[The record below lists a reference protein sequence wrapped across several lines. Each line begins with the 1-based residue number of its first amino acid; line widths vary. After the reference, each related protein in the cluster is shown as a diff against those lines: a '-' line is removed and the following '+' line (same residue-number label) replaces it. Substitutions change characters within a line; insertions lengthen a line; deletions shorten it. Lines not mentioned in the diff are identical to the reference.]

1 MKVTTGEEIVIDE
14 SEKKRLEREAERK
27 KMRRRK
33 SSVAEATDTKHGAVK
48 VPSANVLKIQDPIEN
63 IREADLYNQFY
74 SVYVAKM
81 SSREWREGALK
92 ASSVVREP
100 KPSELPR
107 MPGPI
112 ECSKKDSDLY
122 NQIQSA
128 MIAKLSAKKWI
139 RGVGWD
145 STN

>member
-33 SSVAEATDTKHGAVK
+33 SSVAEATDTKYGAVK

-92 ASSVVREP
+92 ASSSVREP
-100 KPSELPR
+100 TPSELPR

>member
-1 MKVTTGEEIVIDE
+1 MKSKGDSIRGCGGPAKDMSISVRRWSLFSAQTTIFI
-14 SEKKRLEREAERK
+14 
-27 KMRRRK
+27 
-33 SSVAEATDTKHGAVK
+33 
-48 VPSANVLKIQDPIEN
+48 I
-63 IREADLYNQFY
+63 
-74 SVYVAKM
+74 
-81 SSREWREGALK
+81 SREWREGALK
-92 ASSVVREP
+92 ASSVREP
-100 KPSELPR
+100 TPSELPR

-122 NQIQSA
+122 SQIQSA

>member
-33 SSVAEATDTKHGAVK
+33 SSVAEATDTKHGVK

-92 ASSVVREP
+92 ASSSVREP
-100 KPSELPR
+100 TPSELPR

-122 NQIQSA
+122 SQIQSA